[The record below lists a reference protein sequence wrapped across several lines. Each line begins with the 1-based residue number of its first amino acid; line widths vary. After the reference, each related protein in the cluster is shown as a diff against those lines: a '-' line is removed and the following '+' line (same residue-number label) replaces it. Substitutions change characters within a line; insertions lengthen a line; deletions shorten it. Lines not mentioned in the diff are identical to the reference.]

1 MNETKKRNVIIGSL
15 CAVLLLMVVGY
26 AAFSTALKING
37 TANIS
42 STWNILI
49 TDIQTKNIVGGA
61 SNAEAPTGVNTLTAT
76 FKTNLVSPGDS
87 IEYDITVTNSGS
99 LNATLE
105 KITKTDSNNP
115 AIKFTT
121 TGLTEGS
128 TLAAGQSQTLTV
140 KVEYDSTVTGQPES
154 TTSDLKITLDYVQEG
169 KGGTVTPDPTPQTQT
184 VYRWTK
190 DRLSI
195 GDSIEG
201 IETIEELEEHYDT
214 LNKYGFLKHIVTDG
228 KTESSEV
235 CFRRNGQM
243 YCLIGG
249 DNGAAFETNKATLL
263 EAFGESVCFDLP
275 DQFYCETDSTLTG
288 AIAYHDGT
296 VTAGCG
302 TGICEI
308 DGTGISTCFWDSTSQ
323 KPLEKDVCHS

>member
-26 AAFSTALKING
+26 AAFSTALNING

-61 SNAEAPTGVNTLTAT
+61 TNAEAPTGEGTLTAT
-76 FKTNLVSPGDS
+76 FKTNLV
-87 IEYDITVTNSGS
+87 
-99 LNATLE
+99 